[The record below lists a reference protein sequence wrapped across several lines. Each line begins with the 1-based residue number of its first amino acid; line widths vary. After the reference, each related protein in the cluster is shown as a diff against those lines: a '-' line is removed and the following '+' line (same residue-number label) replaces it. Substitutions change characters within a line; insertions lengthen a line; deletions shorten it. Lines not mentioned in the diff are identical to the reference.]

1 MINTNKKD
9 KKMTYVTFKNQLKPK
24 PPFNVLIL
32 DKEPVEVTNPMSGE
46 TAVLEPVAVAVYDS
60 IKGAEMLGDYDA
72 VEKGLD
78 WFMRHY
84 PKEYMTLLD

>member
-1 MINTNKKD
+1 KEV
-9 KKMTYVTFKNQLKPK
+9 KKMTQVKLENKLNPK
-24 PPFNVLIL
+24 PPFEVMIL
-32 DKEPVEVTNPMSGE
+32 DKEPVEVTNPMSGKK
-46 TAVLEPVAVAVYDS
+46 AMLEPVAVAVYDM
-60 IKGAEMLGDYDA
+60 IKGAEMLGDYDN

>member
-1 MINTNKKD
+1 MKTTTITTTKKD
-9 KKMTYVTFKNQLKPK
+9 NNMIDVKNKNL
-24 PPFNVLIL
+24 PFEVEIL
-32 DKEPVEVTNPMSGE
+32 DKEPVEVTNPISGE

-84 PKEYMTLLD
+84 PKEYMTLLN

>member
-9 KKMTYVTFKNQLKPK
+9 KKMTQVKLENKLNPE
-24 PPFNVLIL
+24 PPFEVMIL

-60 IKGAEMLGDYDA
+60 IKGAEMLGNYDA